1 MFDSDGRPVGWRIS
15 EASTKQVQGRF
26 SLKFMKVPPRTEWP
40 KRDTHHIVILSR
52 GFKIEKTGTYTLI
65 FMQPIASEGIRAS
78 WKDGFLISNAAKISV
93 VAK

>member
-1 MFDSDGRPVGWRIS
+1 MGWRIS
-15 EASTKQVQGRF
+15 EASTKQGQGRF

-40 KRDTHHIVILSR
+40 KRDTHHIVILSK

-65 FMQPIASEGIRAS
+65 FMQPVASEGIRAS